1 MAYDRRTFLKKVM
14 TGAAATGIGSLG
26 LFKANTQGGAKRIGI
41 SEPLADEERKKLIY
55 EAHFG
60 PKTPAQSQRGMVIC
74 SHPLATREAINVLK
88 SGGNACDA
96 ALCAAIVQTVIEPHM
111 TGITGILSMLYFDAA
126 TGQTSYV
133 NAGWNTPLEPLGKVY
148 LKDIKSG
155 RALGVPG
162 WWAGFEAAL
171 ARHGTKPKKEIMAP
185 AIRYARDGFE
195 LHPFLWGE
203 IFVQSHRIGLSEMGR
218 EIYLPGNIVPRPG
231 NILYQKRAADTLE
244 RLLDEGNEFYY
255 RGAFAEAHT
264 QVVQNAGGVITRRDM
279 EAYEAQWLDP
289 QWGLYR
295 GHDIASGGPAV
306 IDALRKIE
314 KLDLQT
320 LGPPTDSVETFTHM
334 LQATTGLKG
343 KKKKSETK
351 EEKLAHQREAELFRL
366 HRIPHPGTCHDSV
379 IDTKGNVAA
388 VFHTSNA
395 WPWDNGLFVMG
406 VSVCAGGY
414 FLLGKT
420 TPGKRGTTASPAN
433 IIFKDKKPILVSGS
447 PSISLLSNIVQNT
460 TNILDFNIPIAESVK
475 RPRFGGRSI
484 DQPGSAVIEAD
495 FNPSVRKKAEER
507 GFRFDV
513 VNPWNWHHG
522 AFEGIHVD
530 PASGTIRAC
539 GDPRRCSKAEG
550 L

>member
-1 MAYDRRTFLKKVM
+1 MNYDRRTFLKKAM
-14 TGAAATGIGSLG
+14 AGAAVTGMGGLELFKSESLG
-26 LFKANTQGGAKRIGI
+26 SSRR
-41 SEPLADEERKKLIY
+41 SEPSIPLSDEERKKLIH

-60 PKTPAQSQRGMVIC
+60 AKTPAKSREGMVIC
-74 SHPLATREAINVLK
+74 SHPLATREAINILK

-126 TGQTSYV
+126 SGQTSYV
-133 NAGWNTPLEPLGKVY
+133 NAGWNTPLEPLGKVS

-155 RALGVPG
+155 RALGIPG

-171 ARHGTKPKKEIMAP
+171 AKHGTKAKKEIMAP

-218 EIYLPGNIVPRPG
+218 EIYMPGNIVPRPG
-231 NILYQKRAADTLE
+231 TMLYQKRAADTLD
-244 RLLDEGNEFYY
+244 RLLEEGNEFYY

-264 QVVQNAGGVITRRDM
+264 QVVQKAGGVITRQDM
-279 EAYEAQWLDP
+279 EDYEAQWLDP
-289 QWGLYR
+289 QWSTYR
-295 GHDIASGGPAV
+295 GHDIASGGTRI
-306 IDALRKIE
+306 IDPLKKIE
-314 KLDLQT
+314 KLDLQS
-320 LGPPTDSVETFTHM
+320 LGSPTDSVETFTKM
-334 LQATTGLKG
+334 LQATTGLKV
-343 KKKKSETK
+343 KKKKSES
-351 EEKLAHQREAELFRL
+351 
-366 HRIPHPGTCHDSV
+366 PSHPGTCHDSV
-379 IDTKGNVAA
+379 IDSKGNVAA

-420 TPGKRGTTASPAN
+420 TPGKRATTSSPSS
-433 IIFKDKKPILVSGS
+433 IIFKDKKPLLVSGS
-447 PSISLLSNIVQNT
+447 PSISLIPNIVQNT
-460 TNILDFNIPIAESVK
+460 TNILDFNIPIEESVN
-475 RPRFGGRSI
+475 RPRFGGRSV
-484 DQPGSAVIEAD
+484 DHPGSAVIEAD
-495 FNPSVRKKAEER
+495 FNPAVRKKAEDK

-522 AFEGIHVD
+522 AFEGIYVD
-530 PASGTIRAC
+530 PDSGVIRAC